1 MTMIELDPP
10 FRRATPGDADAL
22 AELINF
28 AGEGLPLYLWG
39 KMAEAGETPWDV
51 GRRRAAREEGSFS
64 FRNAIV
70 VEAGGKVVSCLI
82 GYPLPDRPEPID
94 YSTLPALFVP
104 MQELENLAPG
114 TWYVN
119 VLATYPE
126 YRGQGHGVGL
136 LALAERL
143 AAAAN
148 KSGLSI
154 IVADGNSGARRLY
167 ERWGCRQVAQRPIV
181 KETWDNP
188 SANWVLLV
196 KSLERE
202 NGP

>member
-1 MTMIELDPP
+1 MIELDPP
-10 FRRATPGDADAL
+10 YRRATPEDAGAL

-28 AGEGLPLYLWG
+28 AGEGLPLYLWA

-51 GRRRAAREEGSFS
+51 GRRRAARQEGSFS
-64 FRNAIV
+64 YRNAIV
-70 VEAGGKVVSCLI
+70 VEAGGKVVASLI

-94 YSTLPALFVP
+94 YDTLPALFVP

-126 YRGQGHGVGL
+126 HRGQGLGAGL
-136 LALAERL
+136 LHLAEQI
-143 AAAAN
+143 AAAAG

-154 IVADGNSGARRLY
+154 IV
-167 ERWGCRQVAQRPIV
+167 
-181 KETWDNP
+181 
-188 SANWVLLV
+188 
-196 KSLERE
+196 
-202 NGP
+202 